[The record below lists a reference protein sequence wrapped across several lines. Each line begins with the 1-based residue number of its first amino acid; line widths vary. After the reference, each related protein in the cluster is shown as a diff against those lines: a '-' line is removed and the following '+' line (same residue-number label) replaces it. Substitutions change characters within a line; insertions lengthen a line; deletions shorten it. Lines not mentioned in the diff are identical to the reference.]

1 MKQQGYG
8 DDPLLCVVINGNR
21 GTCRENPIAKEFTD
35 LKLWYGRHPGK
46 LDNHLLADAKI
57 RNFNLEEILEVT
69 PTTTPATTPPTTSA
83 TTPATTPTTKST
95 TSPVPSTTTP
105 STPSLTTTT
114 LPPTTPEQTLDIKI
128 WAGMVIYGIMVNGV
142 RTGNNHGGGILDVPM
157 QQGETVLA
165 LEYGVK
171 RDQEGEPWANGICG
185 LTIITDVK
193 MHGPYGDIGP
203 TYPCPAEYLL
213 EIPYGMGLSE
223 FLENEKL
230 MDATGDWILGF
241 NSQLPI
247 M

>member
-69 PTTTPATTPPTTSA
+69 PTTTPATTP
-83 TTPATTPTTKST
+83 TTKST
-95 TSPVPSTTTP
+95 TSPVPTTTTP

-171 RDQEGEPWANGICG
+171 RDQEGEPWANGRVLVNESI
-185 LTIITDVK
+185 LFFAKDVVPRWASN
-193 MHGPYGDIGP
+193 HGPSYGNYRKKIPHPRRP
-203 TYPCPAEYLL
+203 T
-213 EIPYGMGLSE
+213 I
-223 FLENEKL
+223 
-230 MDATGDWILGF
+230 TR
-241 NSQLPI
+241 
-247 M
+247 